1 MLNAKNLSLKNK
13 FMATLGKFLPVER
26 VRDHY
31 ELFEVVA
38 IGDDEGNSVGYW
50 MKTPPA
56 VAEFHRYAGFQNS
69 TEPTELTIKLPSQ
82 QIIVDGEPHWPF
94 ECLRPDYTGV
104 PAFAEVADKIAA
116 EAFKDPSRIRYGV
129 MPGRLELKNGKP
141 IFTVDAEHPEF
152 VLFYANHSLVAF
164 AGKGGYNMVRFGT
177 TDMAMIPFYLA
188 AQLAV

>member
-1 MLNAKNLSLKNK
+1 
-13 FMATLGKFLPVER
+13 MATLGKILPAER

-38 IGDDEGNSVGYW
+38 IGDDEGNSVGYR

-69 TEPTELTIKLPSQ
+69 TEPTELTIVLPSQ

-94 ECLRPDYTGV
+94 ECLRPDYTGA
-104 PAFAEVADKIAA
+104 PAFAEVANKIAA
-116 EAFKDPSRIRYGV
+116 KAFKNPSEIRYGV

-141 IFTVDAEHPEF
+141 VFAVDTERSEF
-152 VLFYANHSLVAF
+152 VLFYANHSLVGF
-164 AGKGGYNMVRFGT
+164 AGDKGYNMVRFST
-177 TDMAMIPFYLA
+177 TDMVMIPFYLA
-188 AQLAV
+188 AQLAA